1 MPAFLQDMPDPEKL
15 RAFPLWRAHH
25 LAGDRKGVWSL
36 HVTRNWRLTFRI
48 EDGEIWGVDDE
59 TIIREKTMRTHN
71 PVHPGRFLRSEVIE
85 AHNLSVT
92 EAAKVLRVSRP
103 TLSSV
108 LNAKAD
114 LSGEMALRFEK
125 AFGVDMDTLMRMQN
139 SYDIAQTR
147 SRAKEINVERYE
159 PRPAA

>member
-1 MPAFLQDMPDPEKL
+1 MKTITEENAMRKL
-15 RAFPLWRAHH
+15 
-25 LAGDRKGVWSL
+25 K
-36 HVTRNWRLTFRI
+36 
-48 EDGEIWGVDDE
+48 
-59 TIIREKTMRTHN
+59 
-71 PVHPGRFLRSEVIE
+71 PVHPGRFLRSEIIE

-103 TLSSV
+103 TLSSL

-114 LSGEMALRFEK
+114 LSGDMALRFEK

-147 SRAKEINVERYE
+147 SRAKKIHVDRYE
-159 PRPAA
+159 PQPAA